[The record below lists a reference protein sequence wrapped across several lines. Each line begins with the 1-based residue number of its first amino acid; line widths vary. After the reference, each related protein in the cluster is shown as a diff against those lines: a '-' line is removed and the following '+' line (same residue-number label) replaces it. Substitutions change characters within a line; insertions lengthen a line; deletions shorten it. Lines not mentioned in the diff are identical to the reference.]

1 VERALTPAEFRA
13 VWERKPVLRAVYG
26 EHYRLIAAWARPGRT
41 VEIGAGAG
49 NLKDSMPRVLSSD
62 ITPAEWLDILLDAQD
77 LPFATASLANVV
89 GVDVLHH
96 IEYPRRF
103 LAEAARVLEPG
114 GRVVLVEPAIT
125 PVSWIVFKLGHP
137 EPVDLRVDPLI
148 DGRPS
153 PSKHPFDSNQAIP
166 TLLAGRYRR
175 RFEHELPQL
184 RLVHR
189 QRLSPFAYPLSG
201 GYRPW
206 CLLPERL
213 VDRVLHFENRVAPV
227 LGPLMAFRLL
237 LVIERQASAR

>member
-13 VWERKPVLRAVYG
+13 VWERKPVLRAVYE

-62 ITPAEWLDILLDAQD
+62 ITPAEWLDILLDAQA
-77 LPFATASLANVV
+77 LPFATGSLANVI

-96 IEYPRRF
+96 IEYPRH
-103 LAEAARVLEPG
+103 LLTEAARVLEPG
-114 GRVVLVEPAIT
+114 GRVVFVEPAIT
-125 PVSWIVFKLGHP
+125 PVSWLVFKLGHP
-137 EPVDLRVDPLI
+137 EPVDLGVDPLS
-148 DGRPS
+148 DGLPN
-153 PSKHPFDSNQAIP
+153 PSKHPFESNQAIP
-166 TLLAGRYRR
+166 TLLAGRHRG
-175 RFEHELPQL
+175 RFEREFPQL
-184 RLVHR
+184 QLVHH

-213 VDRVLHFENRVAPV
+213 VQPVMRFENRLTPA

-237 LVIERQASAR
+237 MVIEKRHG